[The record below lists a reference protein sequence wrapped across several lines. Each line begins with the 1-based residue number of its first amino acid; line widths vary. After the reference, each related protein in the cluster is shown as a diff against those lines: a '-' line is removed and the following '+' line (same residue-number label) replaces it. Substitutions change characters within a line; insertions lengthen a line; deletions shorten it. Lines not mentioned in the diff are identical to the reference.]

1 LRTWSFVLTAG
12 PTDPAETRQ
21 LILITLKR
29 QGPMTIRA
37 MARRLKVSD
46 EAVRQHVVQL
56 LEQGWIEPCKPRR
69 APRKISGRPPL
80 RYCLTLAGDH
90 LFPKHYDALA
100 IELLETIDRDFG
112 ERALLEVF
120 AAMADDTVAEWKS
133 AVEGRPLRERIEIVR
148 RKYAELDR
156 ATIVQRSDEG
166 YRIIERNCPFLNV
179 AMKRP
184 PLCSVAVNVLTRL
197 LGCKVV
203 RVERFQNG
211 DGRCVFRVFPRES
224 SRLKRF
230 ALEPPI
236 QAS

>member
-1 LRTWSFVLTAG
+1 MLTSG

-29 QGPMTIRA
+29 YGPVTIRA
-37 MARRLKVSD
+37 MARRLGVSD

-69 APRKISGRPPL
+69 APKKISGRPPL

-90 LFPKHYDALA
+90 LFPKHYDTLA
-100 IELLETIDRDFG
+100 IELLETIARDFG

-120 AAMADDTVAEWKS
+120 AAMADDTVAEWKTE
-133 AVEGRPLRERIEIVR
+133 VEGQPVRERIEFLR

-156 ATIVQRSDEG
+156 ATIVERSDGG
-166 YRIIERNCPFLNV
+166 YRLIERNCPFLNV
-179 AMKRP
+179 SLKRP
-184 PLCSVAVNVLTRL
+184 ALCSVAVNVLTRL

-211 DGRCVFRVFPRES
+211 DGRCVFRISPDQP
-224 SRLKRF
+224 SRVKRF
-230 ALEPPI
+230 VLEPPI